1 MPFTNSTPNYGL
13 PQYIATDKPTY
24 LGDANSAYSTI
35 DTRMKANANAAAK
48 NENDISLLSARVL
61 ANETST
67 SVNTG
72 NIASLNTAIEGW
84 VVSQITPA
92 AAFSTS
98 PAVYFSANKKLGL
111 MEFEGY
117 LTKGSANILVND
129 TLFVLPEGYRP
140 STTQY
145 YRGGNIGT
153 GTNTS
158 ALVYITIAPTGI
170 VSVYGITPLFGS
182 GTITNMSIELAFF
195 TAGWG
200 SGFPPVT
207 AI

>member
-1 MPFTNSTPNYGL
+1 MPYTNQTPNYGL

-24 LGDANSAYSTI
+24 LGDANSAYSAI
-35 DTRMKANANAAAK
+35 DTRMKANANASAK
-48 NENDISLLSARVL
+48 NENDISLLSARVM
-61 ANETST
+61 ANETNT

-72 NIASLNTAIEGW
+72 NIASLNSAIEGW

-92 AAFSTS
+92 TAFSTS
-98 PAVYFSANKKLGL
+98 PAVYFTSNKKLGL

-129 TLFVLPEGYRP
+129 TLFVLPEGHRP

-145 YRGGNIGT
+145 FRGGFTGVGT
-153 GTNTS
+153 STS
-158 ALVYITIAPTGI
+158 AIVSITIAPTGI
-170 VSVYGITPLFGS
+170 VSVYGITPLFGA
-182 GTITNMSIELAFF
+182 GNVTALYVELTFY
-195 TAGWG
+195 TMGWG
-200 SGFPPVT
+200 TGFPPVT